1 MKIARQRGC
10 AEAGWMRDT
19 AIKVIT
25 KLTQAGHT
33 ALLAGG
39 CVRDMLLGR
48 EAKDYDVATSATPEQ
63 VVRLFPG
70 AQTVGAHFGVV
81 IVRLDHQHVEVATFR
96 SDGSYSDGRRPDSV
110 TYSTPEHDAQRRD
123 FTINGLFFDP
133 LKEEVIDYVG
143 GQADLRMGLL
153 RAIGV
158 ARDRFEEDH
167 LRMLRAVRF
176 ATVLGFDIEHAT
188 WESICGLAPKIKS
201 VSIERIREEFVKTML
216 SPNRVRGFDLL
227 VNSGLMEQFL
237 PEILVLQGCEQP
249 PQFHPEGDVFIHTRL
264 MLSLLPE
271 QVSLPLVMSV
281 LLHDIAKPATQT
293 RDADTGRIRFNG
305 HDKLGADMTGEIMR
319 RMKFPNDVIE
329 PTVVAVENH
338 MVFKDVKKMRTAKLR
353 RFMAR
358 PSFDDELAL
367 HRVDC
372 MGSNGWLD
380 NYDFLLAKREEL
392 AAEPML
398 PPRLI
403 TGADL
408 IAQGWHAGKAM
419 GRLLTTLQTLQLE
432 GTLKTKEEALTWVA
446 QNAPVPDV
454 FETVEE

>member
-1 MKIARQRGC
+1 MRQ
-10 AEAGWMRDT
+10 T
-19 AIKVIT
+19 AIQIIE
-25 KLTQAGHT
+25 KLTHAGHT

-81 IVRLDHQHVEVATFR
+81 IVRLNHEHVEVATFR

-110 TYSTPEHDAQRRD
+110 TYSTPELDAQRRD

-133 LKEEVIDYVG
+133 LTERVIDYVG

-158 ARDRFEEDH
+158 AKDRFAEDH

-188 WESICGLAPKIKS
+188 WESICGLAKKIKG
-201 VSIERIREEFVKTML
+201 VSIERIRDEFVKIML

-227 VNSGLMEQFL
+227 VNSGLMAQFL
-237 PEILVLQGCEQP
+237 PEILVLRGCEQP

-264 MLSLLPE
+264 MLSLLPAE
-271 QVSLPLVMSV
+271 ASLPLVMSV

-305 HDKLGADMTGEIMR
+305 HDKLGAEMTGEILR
-319 RMKFPNDVIE
+319 RLKFPNDVIE
-329 PTVVAVENH
+329 PTVIAVENH
-338 MVFKDVKKMRTAKLR
+338 MIFKDVKKMRTAKLR

-358 PSFDDELAL
+358 PSFDDEMAL

-372 MGSNGWLD
+372 LGSNGFTD

-392 AAEPML
+392 ANEPML
-398 PPRLI
+398 PPRI
-403 TGADL
+403 IAGADL
-408 IAQGWHAGKAM
+408 IALGWHAGKAM
-419 GRLLTTLQTLQLE
+419 GRLLTTIQTLQLE
-432 GTLKTKEEALTWVA
+432 GTLQTKQDSLAWIAEH
-446 QNAPVPDV
+446 APVPDV
-454 FETVEE
+454 FETAEE